1 LSCGY
6 RFFKISVISLILS
19 SSERGVERVAQTV
32 TEQVEAKHQ
41 QADKDRG
48 EKDHMGVGKQVV
60 LTRGEKRTNA
70 GHASGVKVDN
80 SEVAKAGLREDNAGD
95 NKDAAGDK
103 STDSVR
109 ENMLEHN
116 SRVLCA
122 ESSRNQN
129 VFLILEAV
137 ELHSCT
143 SCHTC
148 PTGQEEGNKQNQ
160 NM

>member
-1 LSCGY
+1 
-6 RFFKISVISLILS
+6 
-19 SSERGVERVAQTV
+19 
-32 TEQVEAKHQ
+32 
-41 QADKDRG
+41 
-48 EKDHMGVGKQVV
+48 MGVGKQVV

-70 GHASGVKVDN
+70 GHASGVKVDD
-80 SEVAKAGLREDNAGD
+80 SEVAKAGLGEDDTGD
-95 NKDAAGDK
+95 DKHAARDK

-116 SRVLCA
+116 SLVLCA

-129 VFLILEAV
+129 VFLILKAV

-148 PTGQEEGNKQNQ
+148 PTGKEEGNEQNED
-160 NM
+160 M